1 VTTGHDQPIELPRL
15 AVFHH
20 ENSDSMLQV
29 FLEAREW
36 CRLVWVVGW
45 SPDVPPRR
53 ALQRFGEVVDLSKMT
68 YAESVAHLVA
78 LRPDGVLVL
87 SDPPMRLAADVADQL
102 GLPFHSPHSA
112 ALLTDKFLQ
121 RTALREAG
129 LPVPAYGPVQAGDL
143 ETNVPFP
150 AVLKPRAGAGSRDTF
165 KVENPTDLAQAMAG
179 CDPDEEFILEEWLAD
194 RAGTHTL
201 GSDVVSVET
210 VVRGGV
216 IEHVALTGR
225 FPFAPPFRET
235 GSFLPSDLGAADQDA
250 VRAMATAAAEALQ
263 IREGILHTEIKM
275 TPGGP
280 RLVEVNGRVGGGIS
294 ELLLLVGGPSL
305 RMWAV
310 RLALGQDVGPIPAV
324 GDSPIAYFRWIVAPP
339 TATTVEAVYGVKEL
353 GALAGIDEV
362 RLNRRPG
369 DRVSSR
375 EGSPTDHVVR
385 IVGLV
390 ATPAELSHLIF
401 EEIASK
407 LQITWGY

>member
-1 VTTGHDQPIELPRL
+1 VTTGHDPPIELPRL

-20 ENSDSMLQV
+20 ENSDSMMQIFLQ
-29 FLEAREW
+29 AREW
-36 CRLVWVVGW
+36 CRIVWVVGW
-45 SPDVPPRR
+45 SPDVPPLR
-53 ALQRFGEVVDLSKMT
+53 ALRRFGEVVDLSEMT
-68 YAESVAHLVA
+68 YDESVAHVVA

-87 SDPPMRLAADVADQL
+87 SDQPMRLAADVADQL
-102 GLPFHSPHSA
+102 GLPFHSPRSA
-112 ALLTDKFLQ
+112 ALLTDKYLQ
-121 RTALREAG
+121 RTALLEAG
-129 LPVPAYGPVQAGDL
+129 VPVPAYAPVRAGDF
-143 ETNVPFP
+143 ETTVPFP

-165 KVENPTDLAQAMAG
+165 KVENPTELAEAMAG

-194 RAGTHTL
+194 RGGAYTL

-210 VVRGGV
+210 VVRSGV
-216 IEHVALTGR
+216 VEHVAVTGR

-235 GSFLPSDLGAADQDA
+235 GSFLPSDLGAADLDA
-250 VRAMATAAAEALQ
+250 VRTLATAAAEALH

-280 RLVEVNGRVGGGIS
+280 RLVEVNGRIGGGIS
-294 ELLLLVGGPSL
+294 ELLLAVGGPSL
-305 RMWAV
+305 RMWGV

-324 GDSPIAYFRWIVAPP
+324 GNSPIAYFRWIVAPP
-339 TATTVEAVYGVKEL
+339 TATTVEAVHGVKEL

-362 RLNRRPG
+362 RLNRLPG
-369 DRVSSR
+369 DRVNPR

-385 IVGLV
+385 ILGMV

-401 EEIASK
+401 EEIEST